1 MSNGENVAFNIGDII
16 FQVFSLLFIAFIV
29 TFIVI
34 AFRMLKRKRL
44 EFKKVEARL
53 NEVIKKNNLKE

>member
-44 EFKKVEARL
+44 ELKKVEARL